1 MLNNACMYAR
11 ACPGMHGACWGVQGR
26 AGACTGV
33 LRRACMHGRAAFW
46 GVHACTGVLGRTCM
60 HGRAGACMHAWACW
74 GVHAC
79 TGMLG
84 RACMRGRARACMHA
98 HGRTRAFAYSGVS
111 SLANSTGV
119 HACTGAL
126 EQCGGVHACTGVAL
140 RAQSDFT
147 NGKRLL
153 CYHTEGPSPQAPLQF
168 LYSRV
173 QWDRVS
179 LAIISLFR

>member
-1 MLNNACMYAR
+1 MLGCACMCVR
-11 ACPGMHGACWGVQGR
+11 ACTGRVRGVYGR
-26 AGACTGV
+26 VRACTGV
-33 LRRACMHGRAAFW
+33 HGRP
-46 GVHACTGVLGRTCM
+46 G
-60 HGRAGACMHAWACW
+60 
-74 GVHAC
+74 AC

-84 RACMRGRARACMHA
+84 RACMHGRARACMHA

-147 NGKRLL
+147 NEKRLL
-153 CYHTEGPSPQAPLQF
+153 CYHTEGPSPQAPLLSPKGGIYRTAPQKLSF
-168 LYSRV
+168 GGKIMGPPPNP
-173 QWDRVS
+173 S
-179 LAIISLFR
+179 L